1 LADLLMAPLIRC
13 TPGLAEL
20 LMAALIRCTPERQP
34 C

>member
-1 LADLLMAPLIRC
+1 MAPLIRC